1 MLYSVIAEIYREIEK
16 TSKRL
21 EIIDLLVNLFKK
33 TRKNIIDKI
42 VYLTQGK
49 LYPDYMGIEIGIA
62 DKLAIKAISMSAG
75 KDLKEVRE
83 IHQKIGDVGS
93 AAETI
98 LKNRIQATLF
108 SEPLTVLKV
117 YETLNKVT
125 KISGKGSLDLK
136 LKLITSLLNDATPKE
151 ARYIVRTI
159 TGELRLGV
167 ADYTVLDAL
176 SIAFTESKINRQY
189 LERAYNMSGDLGLVA
204 KTAAI
209 TGLNG
214 IKKIKIKL
222 GKPIRPML
230 AERLEKAKEVID
242 RLDGRCSSEY
252 KLDGERVQI
261 HYSEKKVSLYP
272 DGLELVKKNIR
283 SKSFIAEAEIVAFN
297 IDTGQLLPFQELMH
311 RRRKYGIVEA
321 MKAYPISLFFFD
333 VIYIDGKDLT
343 NTPYL
348 ERRGVLEKIV
358 FQNENVKVVPNQ
370 YSKNAD
376 EMEKFMTEA
385 ISEGCEGL
393 IVKDTKSIYRAGAR
407 EFSWIKL
414 KREYMSQV
422 AETFDLVIVGAFY
435 GKGRRGG
442 KYGAFLLSAYNKETD
457 VFKSICK
464 IGTGFSDEILEYFP
478 TLLESYRIP
487 NKHARIDSKIDCD
500 VWFTPQIVL
509 EIIASE
515 ITLSPIHT
523 CGFNEIRKNTGLALR
538 FPKFTGK
545 IREDKSPEDSTT
557 SKEIVNMY
565 RKQLKKV
572 ERNV

>member
-242 RLDGRCSSEY
+242 RLDGRCASEY

-261 HYSEKKVSLYP
+261 HYSEKKVSLFSRRLENITSLYP

-523 CGFNEIRKNTGLALR
+523 CGFNEIRKNTVEVIFSTPLYID
-538 FPKFTGK
+538 
-545 IREDKSPEDSTT
+545 IRNIDSNQTSSTVHDKS
-557 SKEIVNMY
+557 
-565 RKQLKKV
+565 
-572 ERNV
+572 